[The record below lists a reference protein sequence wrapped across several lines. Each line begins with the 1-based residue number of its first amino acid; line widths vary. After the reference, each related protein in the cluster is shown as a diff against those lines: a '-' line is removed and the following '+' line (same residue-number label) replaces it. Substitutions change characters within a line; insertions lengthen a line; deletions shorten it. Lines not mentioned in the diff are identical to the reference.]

1 MSKPEEFHQLR
12 KPFFIHPDTFLVK
25 FPTAKHMNSSCAK
38 WFSEEGIPFLH
49 TLRGYFNERDNY
61 VMLYVND
68 FEIPDVVVKFMC
80 YLFEY
85 FPTIEWVGLG
95 CHKGKPGEIWKPKL
109 KVFRDEQDTRNSEC
123 SVEEAE

>member
-1 MSKPEEFHQLR
+1 MTKLEEFLEIR
-12 KPFFIHPDTFLVK
+12 KPFFIHPETFLVK

-68 FEIPDVVVKFMC
+68 FEIPDIVVKFMC
-80 YLFEY
+80 YIFEY
-85 FPTIEWVGLG
+85 FPTINWIGLG
-95 CHKGKPGEIWKPKL
+95 AHKGKPGEFWKPKL
-109 KVFRDEQDTRNSEC
+109 KVFRDEQDTRNTYDSYQQTE
-123 SVEEAE
+123 